1 MAKNGIEYK
10 IYISLQVM
18 KFSSEELKKI
28 EQLGSNGYSIF
39 RISKELNM
47 TFTELEDEMEV
58 NPELKTAIDR
68 ANRCYKAYMVDEY
81 EKRSFNVK
89 SPIQAEAYKRIKEE
103 DNKNDDNEIVVR
115 RVDGTATDR

>member
-1 MAKNGIEYK
+1 
-10 IYISLQVM
+10 M
-18 KFSSEELKKI
+18 KFSGETLKKI
-28 EQLGSNGYSIF
+28 EQLGQNGYSPY

-58 NPELKTAIDR
+58 NPDLKTAIDR
-68 ANRCYKAYMVDEY
+68 ASRCYEAYMADEY

-89 SPIQAEAYKRIKEE
+89 SPIQAEAYKRIKEK

>member
-1 MAKNGIEYK
+1 ME
-10 IYISLQVM
+10 
-18 KFSSEELKKI
+18 FSSEELKKI

-58 NPELKTAIDR
+58 NPDLKTAIDR
-68 ANRCYKAYMVDEY
+68 ANRCYKAYMADEY

>member
-1 MAKNGIEYK
+1 ME
-10 IYISLQVM
+10 
-18 KFSSEELKKI
+18 FSSEELKKI
-28 EQLGSNGYSIF
+28 EQLGQNGYSPY

-58 NPELKTAIDR
+58 NPYLKTAIDR
-68 ANRCYKAYMVDEY
+68 ASRCYEAYMADEY
-81 EKRSFNVK
+81 EKLSFNVK
-89 SPIQAEAYKRIKEE
+89 SPIQAEAYRRIKEK

>member
-1 MAKNGIEYK
+1 
-10 IYISLQVM
+10 M

-58 NPELKTAIDR
+58 NPYLKTAIDR
-68 ANRCYKAYMVDEY
+68 ASRCYEAYMADEY

-89 SPIQAEAYKRIKEE
+89 SPIQAEAYKRIKEK
-103 DNKNDDNEIVVR
+103 DNKNNDNEIVVR